1 MKKIRLRVNRDG
13 AVRSINAM
21 QCQFLADLVANRIAL
36 ALPRVATRAKP
47 DGVNSLRARRCTRI
61 AARAHPKATS
71 MAVRAPSRT
80 RVRFAGAVVS
90 AAILSMVCA
99 FPAVAQAASPVPD
112 QVSLSEQT
120 MTWSTVKFATSA
132 ENGLV
137 GGSLDK
143 KTIVDRTFR
152 TYVLENRYL
161 KVTLLPEFGGRILS
175 IIYKPTGH
183 EQLYRSE
190 VGVPYGIKAGNF
202 YYDWMMVYGGIFP
215 TFPDAEHGKT
225 WLKPWD
231 FKVVKESAGE
241 VTVSMSL
248 KDDFEYSAAPG
259 RFRSGSTGIEATTYV
274 TLKADRAALDAR
286 VVLKNPQNKTIEY
299 EYWTCTTLAPGSDP
313 NNPKTTGGAEIIAP
327 IQAYTTPHW
336 SANLADGDKS
346 AGSGRSRFEKLRYFK
361 NWPTMGIAYAAPD
374 MGAANFWGVINHDND
389 EGIIRIADNTVTP
402 GLKMW
407 TWGFPSFTNE
417 TDARKDPNEA
427 RPYVELWAGVSD
439 QFFHSAHFPA
449 LGEVSIPETYS
460 PTVGM
465 SNVTDANEN
474 ILINL
479 AAEGASV
486 NLQFFSLEPARP
498 LRVTLKRGDAVL
510 FDDAVTADPKNGNRI
525 SATIP
530 GSGSGEQVRL
540 TIRTAEGKE
549 LIAAVTKIK

>member
-1 MKKIRLRVNRDG
+1 
-13 AVRSINAM
+13 
-21 QCQFLADLVANRIAL
+21 
-36 ALPRVATRAKP
+36 
-47 DGVNSLRARRCTRI
+47 
-61 AARAHPKATS
+61 
-71 MAVRAPSRT
+71 
-80 RVRFAGAVVS
+80 
-90 AAILSMVCA
+90 
-99 FPAVAQAASPVPD
+99 
-112 QVSLSEQT
+112 
-120 MTWSTVKFATSA
+120 MTWSTVKYATDA
-132 ENGLV
+132 ESGLV
-137 GGSLDK
+137 SGSLDK

-152 TYVLENRYL
+152 TYVLENHYL

-202 YYDWMMVYGGIFP
+202 YYDWLMVYGGIFP

-231 FKVVKESAGE
+231 FKVVKESPGE

-248 KDDFEYSAAPG
+248 RDDFAYSAAPKQ
-259 RFRSGSTGIEATTYV
+259 FRVGSTGIEATTYV

-286 VVLKNPQNKTIEY
+286 VVLKNPQGKTISY

-313 NNPKTTGGAEIIAP
+313 KNPKTTGGAEIIAP
-327 IQAYTTPHW
+327 IAAYTTPDW
-336 SANLADGDKS
+336 SANLSKGDTS
-346 AGSGRSRFEKLRYFK
+346 AGPGKSRFEKLRYFK

-427 RPYVELWAGVSD
+427 QPYVELWAGVSD
-439 QFFHSAHFPA
+439 QFFHSARFPA
-449 LGEVSIPETYS
+449 LGEVSILETYS

-479 AAEGASV
+479 VAQGASV
-486 NLQFFSLEPARP
+486 NLQFFSIEPATP
-498 LRVTLKRGDAVL
+498 LRVTLKRGDAIL
-510 FDDAVTADPKNGNRI
+510 FDDAVKADPKNGNRI

-530 GSGSGEQVRL
+530 AGGSGEQVQL

-549 LIAAVTKIK
+549 LIAAETKIK

>member
-1 MKKIRLRVNRDG
+1 M
-13 AVRSINAM
+13 S
-21 QCQFLADLVANRIAL
+21 
-36 ALPRVATRAKP
+36 
-47 DGVNSLRARRCTRI
+47 
-61 AARAHPKATS
+61 
-71 MAVRAPSRT
+71 
-80 RVRFAGAVVS
+80 
-90 AAILSMVCA
+90 A
-99 FPAVAQAASPVPD
+99 FPAVAQAASPAPD
-112 QVSLSEQT
+112 QVSLSEST
-120 MTWSTVKFATSA
+120 MTWSTVKYATDA
-132 ENGLV
+132 ESGLV
-137 GGSLDK
+137 SGSLDK

-152 TYVLENRYL
+152 TYVLENHYL

-202 YYDWMMVYGGIFP
+202 YYDWLMVYGGIFP

-231 FKVVKESAGE
+231 FKVVKESPGE

-248 KDDFEYSAAPG
+248 KDDFAYAAAP
-259 RFRSGSTGIEATTYV
+259 RKFRSGSTGIEATTYV

-286 VVLKNPQNKTIEY
+286 VVLKNPQPETIEY

-313 NNPKTTGGAEIIAP
+313 KNPKTTGGAEIIAP
-327 IQAYTTPHW
+327 IAAYTTPDW
-336 SANLADGDKS
+336 SANLSKGDTS
-346 AGSGRSRFEKLRYFK
+346 AGPGKSRFEKLRYFK

-427 RPYVELWAGVSD
+427 QPYVELWAGVSD
-439 QFFHSAHFPA
+439 QFFRSARFPA

-479 AAEGASV
+479 VAQGASV
-486 NLQFFSLEPARP
+486 NLQFFSIEPATP
-498 LRVTLKRGDAVL
+498 LRVTLKRGDAIL
-510 FDDAVTADPKNGNRI
+510 FDDAVKADPKNGNRI

-530 GSGSGEQVRL
+530 AGGSGEQVQL

-549 LIAAVTKIK
+549 LIAAEIKIK

>member
-1 MKKIRLRVNRDG
+1 
-13 AVRSINAM
+13 
-21 QCQFLADLVANRIAL
+21 
-36 ALPRVATRAKP
+36 
-47 DGVNSLRARRCTRI
+47 
-61 AARAHPKATS
+61 
-71 MAVRAPSRT
+71 MAVRVPMRT
-80 RVRFAGAVVS
+80 GVRFAGAVVS
-90 AAILSMVCA
+90 AAILSVMSA
-99 FPAVAQAASPVPD
+99 FPAVAQAASPAPD

-120 MTWSTVKFATSA
+120 MTWSTVKYATTA

-137 GGSLDK
+137 SGSLDK
-143 KTIVDRTFR
+143 NTIVDRTFR

-161 KVTLLPEFGGRILS
+161 KVTLVPEFGGRILS

-183 EQLYRSE
+183 EQLYRTE

-202 YYDWMMVYGGIFP
+202 YYDWLMVYGGIFP
-215 TFPDAEHGKT
+215 TFPDAEHGKA

-231 FKVVKESAGE
+231 FKVVKESPGE
-241 VTVSMSL
+241 VTVSMSF
-248 KDDFEYSAAPG
+248 KDNFEYSAAP
-259 RFRSGSTGIEATTYV
+259 RKFRSGSTGIEATTYV

-286 VVLKNPQNKTIEY
+286 VVLKNPQDKAIDY

-313 NNPKTTGGAEIIAP
+313 KNPKTTGGAEIIAP
-327 IQAYTTPHW
+327 IPAYTTPDW
-336 SANLADGDKS
+336 SANLSEGDTS
-346 AGSGRSRFEKLRYFK
+346 AGAGQSRFEKLRYFK

-389 EGIIRIADNTVTP
+389 EGIIRIADNTVTR

-439 QFFHSAHFPA
+439 QFFHSAEFPA
-449 LGEVSIPETYS
+449 RGEVSIPETYS

-465 SNVTDANEN
+465 SNVTHANEN

-479 AAEGASV
+479 VAEGARV
-486 NLQFFSLEPARP
+486 NLQFFSIEPAAP

-510 FDDAVTADPKNGNRI
+510 LDEAVTADPTNGNRI

-530 GSGSGEQVRL
+530 AGGSGERVQL

-549 LIAAVTKIK
+549 LIAAETTIK